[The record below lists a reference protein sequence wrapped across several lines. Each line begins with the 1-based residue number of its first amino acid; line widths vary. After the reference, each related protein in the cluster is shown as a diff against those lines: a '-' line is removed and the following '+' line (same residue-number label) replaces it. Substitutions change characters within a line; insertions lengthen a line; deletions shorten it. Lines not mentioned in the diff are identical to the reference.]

1 MSDRIRKDMPAG
13 DSKKVPVAM
22 NDLTTPLA
30 RRMPS
35 PQRMQLTGTS
45 PAGCHVNTDIQ
56 AGLNNRTNKI
66 NNKII

>member
-35 PQRMQLTGTS
+35 PPS
-45 PAGCHVNTDIQ
+45 ACS
-56 AGLNNRTNKI
+56 
-66 NNKII
+66 